1 MEIIFVGSYLMCL
14 FTSFY
19 ICQFVDVV
27 FIYYHDMDDI
37 NLIWMQRNPNAKE
50 MRNNSFPFY
59 DEHLL
64 IFGKDHAIEELRH
77 HQMLLRS
84 YMLKKLIGIS
94 ILDETNGLTSNT
106 MTLHVR
112 KRGNFSDN
120 LASRLC
126 DVNMMLGKYI
136 KQHNERV
143 TMLVD
148 HLIIYMNGWNLINW
162 LICFFLP
169 LIDIL
174 LLFIYKK

>member
-1 MEIIFVGSYLMCL
+1 
-14 FTSFY
+14 
-19 ICQFVDVV
+19 
-27 FIYYHDMDDI
+27 
-37 NLIWMQRNPNAKE
+37 MQRNPNAKE

-106 MTLHVR
+106 MTLRVR

-148 HLIIYMNGWNLINW
+148 HLIIYMNGWNLIN
-162 LICFFLP
+162 
-169 LIDIL
+169 
-174 LLFIYKK
+174 